1 MNRLVKAEF
10 RRLLATR
17 TWLAILLLGGLV
29 GGGLVGMMAVV
40 GPENFDPPMPGL
52 HTAEGVRSVLGILG
66 YTAIVPAA
74 VGTLAMASEYR
85 HRTADVTFL
94 FAPRRGRVLA
104 AKLLVHGAAG
114 AGYGLVLA
122 STAAAAFFGVAAA
135 KGMDLGLPAATILGL
150 LARIGVA
157 MVVYTLLGI
166 ALGALIPNQ
175 TVALGV
181 VVGYLY
187 AGETL
192 LLMVPGVRWLYP
204 WLPGGATAALTD
216 FTAVAD
222 ALSREMST
230 DPVRLLTPVA
240 GTLVLLAYAAL
251 AAAAAVAAPMRRDI
265 T

>member
-1 MNRLVKAEF
+1 MNRLVRAEF
-10 RRLLATR
+10 RKLLATR
-17 TWLAILLLGGLV
+17 AWLGTLLLGGLA
-29 GGGLVGMMAVV
+29 GGGLVGVLTAV

-52 HTAEGVRSVLGILG
+52 HTAEGVRSVLGLLG

-85 HRTADVTFL
+85 HRTADATFL

-114 AGYGLVLA
+114 AGYGAVLA
-122 STAAAAFFGVAAA
+122 GAAAAAFFGVAAA
-135 KGMDLGLPAATILGL
+135 KGVDLGLPAGTILAL

-157 MVVYTLLGI
+157 MAVYTLLGI
-166 ALGALIPNQ
+166 GMGALIPNR
-175 TVALGV
+175 TAALGV

-222 ALSREMST
+222 ALSQQMAT
-230 DPVRLLTPVA
+230 DPVRLLPPVA
-240 GTLVLLAYAAL
+240 GTLVLLGYAAL
-251 AAAAAVAAPMRRDI
+251 AAAAAVAAPLRRDL